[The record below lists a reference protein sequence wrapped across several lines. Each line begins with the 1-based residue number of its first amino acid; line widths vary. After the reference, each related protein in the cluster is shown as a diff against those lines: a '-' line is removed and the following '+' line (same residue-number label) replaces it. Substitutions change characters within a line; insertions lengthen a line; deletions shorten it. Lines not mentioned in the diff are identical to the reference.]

1 MARESMI
8 RLIDRVR
15 DLIGD
20 PAGAEQTFT
29 DDQIER
35 ALDVHRW
42 EVRYKRLTP
51 LPTYQNG
58 EVLHLEWVAESGDW
72 EEDTQVFDSHF
83 QGLTPVAVDALN
95 GRWTF
100 GESQADVFLNGKT
113 YDLYGAAAD
122 LLEAW
127 AARVAV
133 EFDFDADGASY
144 KRSQKSH
151 MLRAL
156 AKEYRLLQQVKTIV
170 QVRSD
175 VN

>member
-15 DLIGD
+15 ELIGD
-20 PAGAEQTFT
+20 PAGAEQTFA

-51 LPTYQNG
+51 LPTYQDG
-58 EVLHLEWVAESGDW
+58 RVLYLEWLAESGDW
-72 EEDTQVFDSHF
+72 EEDAQVFDSRF
-83 QGLTPVAVDALN
+83 QALTPAAVDPLN

-100 GESQADVFLNGKT
+100 TESQGDVFLNGKM
-113 YDLYGAAAD
+113 YDPYGAAAD
-122 LLEAW
+122 LLETW
-127 AARVAV
+127 AAKTAV
-133 EFDFDADGASY
+133 EFDFEADGASY
-144 KRSQKSH
+144 KRSQKSQA
-151 MLRAL
+151 LRAL
-156 AKEYRLLQQVKTIV
+156 AKEYRLLQQVKTIA